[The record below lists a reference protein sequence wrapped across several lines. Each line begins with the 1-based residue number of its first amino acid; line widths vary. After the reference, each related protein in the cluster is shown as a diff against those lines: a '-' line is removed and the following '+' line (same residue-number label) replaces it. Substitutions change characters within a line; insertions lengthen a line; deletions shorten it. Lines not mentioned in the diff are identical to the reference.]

1 MNKISILFILCALTL
16 STFAQNETK
25 KEETT
30 KQSNLEETIQGIFKK
45 IGKTLNNKQSNLED
59 GMYAKINTTKGEI
72 LIQLEYEKTPLTV
85 ANFVGLAEGTLKN
98 NKKEA
103 GTPYY
108 DGLKFHRVIADFMVQ
123 GGCPDGTGMGDP
135 GYKFADEFH
144 PELKHDKGG
153 ILSMANSGPTTNGSQ
168 FFITHK
174 ETSWLDGK
182 HTVFGHVIEGMDV
195 VNSIAQDDEMISVT
209 IIKEGKAAKSF
220 NANNVFESAQADIEK
235 AKASK
240 ADKSANAMKKL
251 TEGAT
256 FTESGLAYFMIKEGK
271 GEQATAGKTVSVHY
285 TGKLA
290 DGTKFDSSHD
300 RNAPIEFPLGKG
312 NVIPGWDEGI
322 ALLKVGG
329 KATFIIPPHLAYGA
343 RGAGGVIPPNATL
356 IFEVELM
363 EVK

>member
-1 MNKISILFILCALTL
+1 MRKITILSILCAVTL
-16 STFAQNETK
+16 SSFSQNIFNK
-25 KEETT
+25 KENTT
-30 KQSNLEETIQGIFKK
+30 NNNAKSNLE
-45 IGKTLNNKQSNLED
+45 N

-98 NKKEA
+98 NKKEL

-123 GGCPDGTGMGDP
+123 GGCPDGNGTGDP

-144 PELKHDKGG
+144 PDLKHDKGG

-182 HTVFGHVIEGMDV
+182 HSVFGNVVEGMDV
-195 VNSIAQDDEMISVT
+195 VNLIAQDDILNSIT
-209 IIKEGKAAKSF
+209 IIREGSSAKAF
-220 NANNVFESAQADIEK
+220 DANNVFKTAQSEIEK
-235 AKASK
+235 ANSEKAN
-240 ADKSANAMKKL
+240 KSNQIMKKL
-251 TEGAT
+251 TKGAT
-256 FTESGLAYFMIKEGK
+256 TTKSGLAYIMIKEGV
-271 GEQATAGKTVSVHY
+271 GAQATSGQTVSVHY

-290 DGTKFDSSHD
+290 DGTKFDSSYD

-312 NVIPGWDEGI
+312 RVIPGWDEGI

-329 KATFIIPPHLAYGA
+329 KATFIIPPNLAYGEK
-343 RGAGGVIPPNATL
+343 GAGGVIPPNATL

-363 EVK
+363 GVKQEDVDLHKGHNH

>member
-1 MNKISILFILCALTL
+1 MRKITILSILCAVTL
-16 STFAQNETK
+16 SSFSQNIFNK
-25 KEETT
+25 KGNTT
-30 KQSNLEETIQGIFKK
+30 NNNAKSNLE
-45 IGKTLNNKQSNLED
+45 N

-98 NKKEA
+98 NKKEL
-103 GTPYY
+103 GYPYY

-123 GGCPDGTGMGDP
+123 GGCPDGNGTGDP

-144 PELKHDKGG
+144 PDLKHDKAG

-174 ETSWLDGK
+174 QTSWLDGK
-182 HTVFGHVIEGMDV
+182 HSVFGLVVEGMDV
-195 VNSIAQDDEMISVT
+195 VNAITQDDIMNSVT
-209 IIKEGKAAKSF
+209 IVREGSAAKAF
-220 NANNVFESAQADIEK
+220 NAKNVFASTQAKIEK
-235 AKASK
+235 AKIEK
-240 ADKSANAMKKL
+240 AKESTQSIKKL

-256 FTESGLAYFMIKEGK
+256 FTESGLAYFMIKEGV
-271 GEQATAGKTVSVHY
+271 GAQATAGKTVSVHY

-300 RNAPIEFPLGKG
+300 RNAPIEFPLGEGK
-312 NVIPGWDEGI
+312 VIPGWDEGI

-329 KATFIIPPHLAYGA
+329 KATFIIPPQLAYGE
-343 RGAGGVIPPNATL
+343 RGAGGVIPPNSTL

-363 EVK
+363 GVKQADADLHKGHNH